1 MGYSRKK
8 KHAKGGG
15 RTCTGS
21 SNNNGNRR
29 QRGRGATSS
38 AIHVSVVNN
47 AATPDLPI
55 RPLEINQETRWKPR
69 SLASN
74 IKEAESSETHD
85 SRLVL
90 QLLNKL
96 TPQNFKKLVSSGLC
110 VAMHDSRVQ

>member
-15 RTCTGS
+15 RKCTGS
-21 SNNNGNRR
+21 SSNNNNGNRR
-29 QRGRGATSS
+29 QRRRGATSS

-85 SRLVL
+85 SRLL
-90 QLLNKL
+90 YCC
-96 TPQNFKKLVSSGLC
+96 F
-110 VAMHDSRVQ
+110 